1 MSAKMSSFSIK
12 QASRM
17 TLLRVAIIITG
28 LSIMAACG
36 GSSSSTTT
44 TTTTPGVGLSA
55 ASLTFSNTVNGTQT
69 MMVTVTDNGTAS
81 DTFTGFAIS
90 GTNAADF
97 TQSNTCGT
105 GIAAGATCTVSVTF
119 SSSTAGSGLTA
130 TLTITDNAGT
140 QTVALAG
147 TATAPTPAVTPSAT
161 SLTFA
166 TGVGVTSLPQIVTL
180 TDTGTGAV
188 TFTSLSITGTNASDF
203 SETNTCAAGI
213 AVNATCSVNV
223 TFTSSTGGTFNADLT
238 LVDNAG
244 TQTVTLSGTAAT
256 PMASASPASLT
267 YITQSVGTTS
277 ASQAATLSNP
287 GTVPLAITSI
297 AITGTN
303 LGDFSQTNNC
313 GASLSASASCTINV
327 SFTPTA
333 TGTRTAAVTITDDAT
348 PATQSV
354 TLTGTG
360 ATPSVTL
367 SANTLTY
374 ASTSVGTSA
383 SPQSVMLTNGSV
395 ALTISSI
402 AVTSGSANFTQTN
415 TCGTGVAANGTCSI
429 SVTFTPSTTGALTGT
444 VTITDNAGDVTGS
457 TQTISLSGTG
467 TTPPVNNTAQLSV
480 SLGLEGNYVNNITTS
495 VTVCVPNT
503 TTCTTIPDVLVD
515 TGSVGLRLLSSGADN
530 VTGAQVGSLGLP
542 TITDSST
549 NFPLYECVEYGDL
562 SYTWGPMAY
571 ATVTVGGETGTQV
584 PAVDGGV
591 TNGGIPI
598 QIITNETPPEAIAYE
613 GVAYY
618 NPCIYNNGDGAG
630 PNAGTV
636 ASLGSNGILGIGN
649 FPQDCALAQNYCTD
663 INSTT
668 GQYLEYSSAGVST
681 SNDGTL
687 NYVVEATP
695 LNYQAWNPVSTFPTD
710 NTGSIITLPSVG
722 ATGSAPLTG
731 TLTFGIGTETDNAI
745 TTQSVYELDCGGDFL
760 SVTYNGV
767 TYDDVDNQTDCSSE
781 TSMFI
786 DSGSNAF
793 YILDETT
800 LGSSSTNGAS
810 MNDCIAS
817 GSDLGWYCPLATGT
831 TTAEPFDMMPLTLTG
846 DNGTQTN
853 VSLVLGNYDTLN
865 ATGNAAF
872 NNIAESSCEGGA
884 SAGCTA
890 LTDFFDFGLPFF
902 FGRPIY
908 IGISEGLTYPNGY
921 WAF

>member
-1 MSAKMSSFSIK
+1 MSAKMSSFK

-17 TLLRVAIIITG
+17 MLLRVAIIITG

-36 GSSSSTTT
+36 GGSSSTTT

-55 ASLTFSNTVNGTQT
+55 STLTFTTTSGTTPTSQT
-69 MMVTVTDNGTAS
+69 QMVTVTDNGTAS

-90 GTNAADF
+90 GTNAADY

-105 GIAAGATCTVSVTF
+105 GIASGATCTVSVTF

-140 QTVALAG
+140 QTVALTG

-188 TFTSLSITGTNASDF
+188 TFTSLSITGTNASNF
-203 SETNTCAAGI
+203 SETNTCGTGI
-213 AVNATCSVNV
+213 AVNANCSVNV

-238 LVDNAG
+238 VIDNAG
-244 TQTVTLSGTAAT
+244 TQTVTLAGTAAT

-303 LGDFSQTNNC
+303 SGDFAQTNNC

-327 SFTPTA
+327 SFTPAA
-333 TGTRTAAVTITDDAT
+333 TGTLTAALTITDDAT
-348 PATQSV
+348 PATQTV

-383 SPQSVMLTNGSV
+383 SPQSVMLSNGSV

-444 VTITDNAGDVTGS
+444 VTITDNAGGVSGS
-457 TQTISLSGTG
+457 TQTISLTGTG

-480 SLGLEGNYVNNITTS
+480 TLGLTGNYVNNITTT
-495 VTVCVPNT
+495 VTVCVPGT

-515 TGSVGLRLLSSGADN
+515 TGSVGLRLLSSGADS

-549 NFPLYECVEYGDL
+549 NYPLYECVEYGDL

-571 ATVTVGGETGTQV
+571 ATVTVGGETATQV

-598 QIITNETPPEAIAYE
+598 QIITDETPPEAIVYE
-613 GVAYY
+613 GAAYY

-649 FPQDCALAQNYCTD
+649 FPQDCALSTNYCTTLTD
-663 INSTT
+663 TT
-668 GQYLEYSSAGVST
+668 GQYLEYVSSGVST
-681 SNDGTL
+681 EEGTF
-687 NYVVEATP
+687 NYVVEPTP
-695 LNYQAWNPVSTFPTD
+695 LNYQAWNPVSTFPVD
-710 NTGSIITLPSVG
+710 NTGSIISLPSVG

-731 TLTFGIGTETDNAI
+731 TLTFGIGTENNNA
-745 TTQSVYELDCGGDFL
+745 LGGATVFEMDEYGNL
-760 SVTYNGV
+760 NSAEYNGV
-767 TYDDVDNQTDCSSE
+767 TY
-781 TSMFI
+781 TSANSGGTFL

-810 MNDCIAS
+810 MNDCIVS
-817 GSDLGWYCPLATGT
+817 GSDIGWYCPTIGT
-831 TTAEPFDMMPLTLTG
+831 TATPFDMSTVTLTG
-846 DNGTQTN
+846 SNGTSTSLT
-853 VSLVLGNYDTLN
+853 SLVLGNYDTLN

-872 NNIAESSCEGGA
+872 NNFAGPSCEGGQ
-884 SAGCTA
+884 SGGCT
-890 LTDFFDFGLPFF
+890 TPTNGISPDYFDFGLPFF

-908 IGISEGLTYPNGY
+908 IGISEGATYPNGY